1 MMRPAL
7 LLSALLALLPLAQ
20 QAAAAETAGK
30 FGVVD
35 MQQVILTV
43 EEGKQARAALETE
56 IKGKETELLKRK
68 EELDKMN
75 KEWKDQAALLSED
88 ARMKKQQEFQEKFL
102 SLRNDEMEFQQSIKR
117 REQKA
122 TQQIAVKVAQ
132 VVDAMARQ
140 RKLAAVFE
148 TNSAGLLYL
157 ETPVDLTQDVISEYA
172 RRPVEKLNMADDGT
186 PPGGPAAAPTAVK
199 KK

>member
-1 MMRPAL
+1 M
-7 LLSALLALLPLAQ
+7 LLSALLAVLPAAR
-20 QAAAAETAGK
+20 QAAAADTGK

-75 KEWKDQAALLSED
+75 KDWKDQAALLSED

-132 VVDAMARQ
+132 VVDSIARQ
-140 RKLAAVFE
+140 KKLGAVFE

-157 ETPVDLTQDVISEYA
+157 ESPVDLTQDVIAEYA
-172 RRPVEKLNMADDGT
+172 KRPAQKLNMTDDGT
-186 PPGGPAAAPTAVK
+186 PGSSAAAPAPK